1 MEYLSIKGGRRLTG
15 SINVEGAKNAA
26 LPACVATLL
35 TDEPVILHRIPQL
48 RDVSTILATITS
60 LGKRVT
66 REGDRVEITHGGALK
81 AEAEAHYVKQMR
93 ASFLVLGPL
102 LARLGHAVVPLPG
115 GCTIG
120 PRPIDLHLQGL
131 KRLGA
136 TIEERVDSVV
146 VSAEQLSG
154 ARIDLP
160 YPSVGATEQLV
171 MAATLAKGETW
182 IENPAKEPEVA
193 DLIDLLRKMGAQI
206 EVTPTA
212 IRVVG
217 TDSIHGAE
225 HTVIPDRLEAGTY
238 LLAAAITGGEVE
250 VRGVVPKHLRP
261 LLAVLKEAGMMCFE
275 GNDTIVLANTERPH
289 PVRVSTA
296 PHPGFPTDLQP
307 PLVAMLS
314 LARGKSVI
322 EEMVFER
329 RFGYIPSLKRMGA
342 HIVLTDRTATITG
355 VSTLWGAEVDAPDIR
370 AGAALVLAG
379 LAAQGCT
386 TISQLEQIDR
396 GYAKIEVKL
405 SLLGAQIERER

>member
-81 AEAEAHYVKQMR
+81 AEAEARYVKQMR

-120 PRPIDLHLQGL
+120 PRPIDLHVQGL

-289 PVRVSTA
+289 PVRVSTT

-342 HIVLTDRTATITG
+342 QIVLTDRTATITG

>member
-48 RDVSTILATITS
+48 HDVSTILATITS

-81 AEAEAHYVKQMR
+81 AEAEARYVKQMR

-136 TIEERVDSVV
+136 KIEERVDSVV

-342 HIVLTDRTATITG
+342 HIVLTDRMATITG

>member
-1 MEYLSIKGGRRLTG
+1 MEYLSIEGGRRLTG

-48 RDVSTILATITS
+48 RDVRTILATITS
-60 LGKRVT
+60 SGKRVT

-81 AEAEAHYVKQMR
+81 AEAEACYVKQMR

-136 TIEERVDSVV
+136 RIEERVDSVA
-146 VSAEQLSG
+146 VSAEQLRG

-182 IENPAKEPEVA
+182 IINPAKEPEVA

-217 TDSIHGAE
+217 TKSIHGAE

-261 LLAVLKEAGMMCFE
+261 LLAVLKEARMVCSE
-275 GNDTIVLANTERPH
+275 GNGTIVLANTERPY

-307 PLVAMLS
+307 PLVAILS

-322 EEMVFER
+322 EERVFER
-329 RFGYIPSLKRMGA
+329 RFGYVPSLKRMGA
-342 HIVLTDRTATITG
+342 HIVLTDRTASVIG
-355 VSTLWGAEVDAPDIR
+355 VSTLRGAEVDAPDIR

-379 LAAQGCT
+379 LAADGFT
-386 TISQLEQIDR
+386 RISQLEQIDR

-405 SLLGAQIERER
+405 SLLGAQIERKR